1 MLPVDAG
8 TTEISSELFTGMYFS
23 ESLGTYFSNFII
35 FVTSPIFS
43 NLSAVVDLTHAANP
57 LVRITKLRPALQVTS
72 SAGIPLLICFFGD
85 STSAFAG
92 FIKNI
97 AKDNVK
103 NKTIPNAVL
112 FLISQFIIL
121 FSFFLLN
128 RLMISHTFDL
138 RYTRIN

>member
-8 TTEISSELFTGMYFS
+8 TIEISSELLTGIYFS
-23 ESLGTYFSNFII
+23 ESLETYFSNFII

-43 NLSAVVDLTHAANP
+43 NLSAVADLTHAGNP
-57 LVRITKLRPALQVTS
+57 IFRITKLRPVLQVIS
-72 SAGIPLLICFFGD
+72 SDAIPLLFCFLGD

-103 NKTIPNAVL
+103 NKTIPNPVL
-112 FLISQFIIL
+112 
-121 FSFFLLN
+121 
-128 RLMISHTFDL
+128 
-138 RYTRIN
+138 